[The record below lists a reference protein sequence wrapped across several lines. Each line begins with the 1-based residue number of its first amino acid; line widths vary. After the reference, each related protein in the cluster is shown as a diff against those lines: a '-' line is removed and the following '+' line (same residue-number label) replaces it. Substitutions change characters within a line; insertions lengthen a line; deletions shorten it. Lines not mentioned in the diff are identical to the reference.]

1 MPADKSS
8 NMKAFLV
15 LGLVGILATTLSA
28 ADSASQ
34 TKIRSAAK
42 KVADQGNYSW
52 TTSTRE
58 ADGSPGKLSN
68 IEGKAEPGGGTFLS
82 FAVGGLPVEVY
93 MKGDKG
99 TAKALE
105 GWQTF
110 DEIAATG
117 GTPAAVVRF
126 LRAYQTPASEST
138 ALAGKMSEFK
148 EVDGVLEGALKEEAV
163 TEFLLIG
170 TRRREGQEP
179 PKTSD
184 TKGSVKF
191 WIKDG
196 ALTKYEIK
204 VQGKVAAG
212 DRQNDINRTT
222 TVEIKEVGTTKLEVP
237 AEAKQKMS

>member
-1 MPADKSS
+1 
-8 NMKAFLV
+8 
-15 LGLVGILATTLSA
+15 
-28 ADSASQ
+28 
-34 TKIRSAAK
+34 
-42 KVADQGNYSW
+42 
-52 TTSTRE
+52 
-58 ADGSPGKLSN
+58 
-68 IEGKAEPGGGTFLS
+68 
-82 FAVGGLPVEVY
+82 
-93 MKGDKG
+93 
-99 TAKALE
+99 
-105 GWQTF
+105 
-110 DEIAATG
+110 
-117 GTPAAVVRF
+117 
-126 LRAYQTPASEST
+126 
-138 ALAGKMSEFK
+138 MSEFK
-148 EVDGVLEGALKEEAV
+148 ETDGVLEGALKEEAV